1 MKLALLE
8 LPARFDAFE
17 RSFADARELALRSP
31 ADLVLLP
38 ECALTGYVDPGGA
51 CELARFAE
59 DACGTTCAALA
70 SLAKEARAV
79 VVGPWIERDGARVF
93 NSVVGFDREGRR
105 VVHYRKRHP
114 WFPERWALE
123 GDLPY
128 PTLEVGGVRMT
139 LAVCFDVHFLER
151 EAAALLS
158 SSDVLLFP
166 SAWVDGGPIDL
177 RGEIFRRIAETH
189 AISVANAN
197 WGPGVPRVR
206 GQGRS
211 RFVSPNGDVVELA
224 VSEGSPSHETAGRLD
239 VEVEPHSM

>member
-17 RSFADARELALRSP
+17 QSFADARALALRSP

-59 DACGTTCAALA
+59 EASGPTCAALA
-70 SLAKEARAV
+70 SLANEARAV
-79 VVGPWIERDGARVF
+79 VIGPWIERDGARIF
-93 NSVVGFDREGRR
+93 NSVVGFDPEGRR

-114 WFPERWALE
+114 WFPERWAHE
-123 GDLPY
+123 GDLPH
-128 PTLEVGGVRMT
+128 PILEVGGVRMT
-139 LAVCFDVHFLER
+139 LAICFDVHFVER

-158 SSDVLLFP
+158 SSEVLLFP

-177 RGEIFRRIAETH
+177 RDEIFRRIAETH
-189 AISVANAN
+189 GISIANAN
-197 WGPGVPRVR
+197 WGPGSPRVR
-206 GQGRS
+206 GQGGS
-211 RFVSPNGDVVELA
+211 RFVSPDAAVVALA
-224 VSEGSPSHETAGRLD
+224 TSNTLPRDTRAERLD
-239 VEVEPHSM
+239 VEVEPSR

>member
-1 MKLALLE
+1 VKLALLE
-8 LPARFDAFE
+8 LPARFDAFD
-17 RSFADARELALRSP
+17 RSFADARALALRSP

-38 ECALTGYVDPGGA
+38 ECALTGYVDPSGA

-59 DACGTTCAALA
+59 DASGTTSAALA
-70 SLAKEARAV
+70 ALAKEARAV
-79 VVGPWIERDGARVF
+79 VVGPWIEREGARVF

-114 WFPERWALE
+114 WFPEVWAHE

-139 LAVCFDVHFLER
+139 LAICFDVHFVER

-158 SSDVLLFP
+158 SSEVLLFP
-166 SAWVDGGPIDL
+166 SAWVDDGPIDL
-177 RGEIFRRIAETH
+177 RGEIFRRIAEAH
-189 AISVANAN
+189 DVSVANAN

-224 VSEGSPSHETAGRLD
+224 TSDTLPSDARAERLD
-239 VEVEPHSM
+239 VQIEPRAE